1 MGDGKKLKAVLDR
14 KGKNVRWIAKKTAI
28 SPTTLY
34 SIIQRDTDIRLDFAL
49 RIARVLEIDVSEI
62 CSDKYLSE
70 KTFINDEI
78 AVKAD
83 TEKIIE
89 HLSNYY
95 QLTDDGRRDVDD
107 FIKALLVAEARCDKL
122 TK

>member
-14 KGKNVRWIAKKTAI
+14 KGKNVRWIANETAI

-107 FIKALLVAEARCDKL
+107 FIKALLVAESKM
-122 TK
+122 

>member
-14 KGKNVRWIAKKTAI
+14 KGKNVRWIARETGI

-49 RIARVLEIDVSEI
+49 RIAKVLEIDVSEI
-62 CSDKYLSE
+62 CSDTYLKE
-70 KTFINDEI
+70 KAIIHDDI
-78 AVKAD
+78 DVKAD
-83 TEKIIE
+83 TENVIE

-95 QLTDDGRRDVDD
+95 QLTDEGRRDVDD
-107 FIKALLVAEARCDKL
+107 FIKALLIAESKM
-122 TK
+122 

>member
-14 KGKNVRWIAKKTAI
+14 KGKNVRWIAKETAI

-34 SIIQRDTDIRLDFAL
+34 SIIQRDTDVRLDFAL

-70 KTFINDEI
+70 KTFINDEV

-107 FIKALLVAEARCDKL
+107 FIKALLVAESKI
-122 TK
+122 